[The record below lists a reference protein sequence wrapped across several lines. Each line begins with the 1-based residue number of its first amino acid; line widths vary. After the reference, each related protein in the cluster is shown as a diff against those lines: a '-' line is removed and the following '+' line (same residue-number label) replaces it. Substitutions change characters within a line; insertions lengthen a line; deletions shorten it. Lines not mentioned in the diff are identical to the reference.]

1 MEDTAFDPHF
11 PKLFLVNTIG
21 STLGDMEGIQILRHR
36 WLFGL
41 GLCLLGMQMASVMQV
56 ACCTEVWTKCC
67 GTDKAMLGCW
77 PRE

>member
-11 PKLFLVNTIG
+11 PKLFLVDTIG

-41 GLCLLGMQMASVMQV
+41 GLCLLGMQIPPSQETSSPGVTQLS
-56 ACCTEVWTKCC
+56 EVFQ
-67 GTDKAMLGCW
+67 
-77 PRE
+77 R